1 LKLQRSSLF
10 VVALLAGT
18 LVASASDTRIEAGLV
33 SNPKLFWKAF
43 MTEVYG
49 PYDKLK
55 KCWVM
60 QHEGEDFCMRP
71 HTFETVTAA
80 GGPQYYLTVAG
91 AVSGRPEGNDCHA
104 CNGNIGFFVL
114 RPAGEKLAIAA
125 QSEKLLTIGA
135 YGQVPSE
142 DVISVRTIGAGDAK
156 GWVVEVF
163 DMGQG
168 ITVTLNQV
176 HAVIGDQVRTIGVL
190 PKSYSNDGTEC
201 DTKCTDV
208 QLQATFD
215 TSKPDRFSPV
225 VLRSSGQVNGEIF
238 SKTFVAEF
246 DEKSFSYVLPADVP
260 EELRN

>member
-1 LKLQRSSLF
+1 MLRSYLF
-10 VVALLAGT
+10 VVTLLAGC
-18 LVASASDTRIEAGLV
+18 LAASAADTRINAGLV
-33 SNPKLFWKAF
+33 STPKMFWKAF

-49 PYDKLK
+49 PYDKAK

-60 QHEGEDFCMRP
+60 RHEGEDFCMRP
-71 HTFETVTAA
+71 HTFETVTGA
-80 GGPQYYLTVAG
+80 GGPEYYLTVAG
-91 AVSGRPEGNDCHA
+91 AVTGKPEGNDCHA

-114 RPAGEKLAIAA
+114 KPAGEKLAIAA

-201 DTKCTDV
+201 ESKCTEV

-225 VLRSSGQVNGEIF
+225 ILRTSGQLDGEVF
-238 SKTFVAEF
+238 SRTFVAAF
-246 DEKSFSYVLPADVP
+246 DEKSFSYVLPADFP
-260 EELRN
+260 SELGY